1 VREIEEVIDRDVLPE
16 IPVNERTQKRSAL
29 VAHTLRYLGDGQSR
43 QEKFFGKIG
52 VDERITR
59 VGKSAAH
66 VIDFWF
72 LSKAVMEKFGVRL
85 IIVPQDYVFTD
96 TSKLGDTEIV
106 YLELDEV
113 LDQAR

>member
-59 VGKSAAH
+59 VGESAAH

>member
-1 VREIEEVIDRDVLPE
+1 M
-16 IPVNERTQKRSAL
+16 
-29 VAHTLRYLGDGQSR
+29 RYLGDAQSR
-43 QEKFFGKIG
+43 QEKFFAKIG

-59 VGKSAAH
+59 VGESAAP
-66 VIDFWF
+66 VTDFWF
-72 LSKAVMEKFGVRL
+72 LSKAVIEKFGIRS
-85 IIVPQDYVFTD
+85 IIVPQNYVFTD